1 MAAVAYFDHAAST
14 PMHPEVVESM
24 RDFFDACYAN
34 PTGAHRMARDARRA
48 TDDARDILAEALG
61 ARPAEIVFCGSGTE
75 ADNLAIIRV
84 CCGRRGRR
92 RSCAPPCGA
101 PRRCSRPIEAQHGG
115 RVVGVDRDGVLIDLD
130 ALDRG
135 AGPRRHGWSR

>member
-1 MAAVAYFDHAAST
+1 
-14 PMHPEVVESM
+14 MHPEVVESM

-75 ADNLAIIRV
+75 ADNLAVFGAAAGSGGTVV
-84 CCGRRGRR
+84 CSAVEHPAVLRRWSYSAGASWGSTATGCWILTPSPPHSTATCG
-92 RSCAPPCGA
+92 SC
-101 PRRCSRPIEAQHGG
+101 R
-115 RVVGVDRDGVLIDLD
+115 
-130 ALDRG
+130 
-135 AGPRRHGWSR
+135 